1 MTFKSA
7 EQVRT
12 KEGKQYHIGCKPGDL
27 NPFILLCG
35 DPARVERAAK
45 HFKKPTKP
53 ICHREFVTVSGNYEG
68 VPVSVMATGMGPDN
82 TEIAVIEICQ
92 IVKNPTFIRIGSCGG
107 LKKGVELGD
116 LVVSTGAVRL
126 ENTTRFFVHEG
137 YPAVPHYKVTSALI
151 QAASEKNFRFHSGIT
166 ATAPGFYGA
175 QARNISGF
183 PPRDPD
189 LLNKLAAQ
197 NVINIEMEASVL
209 FVLSQLRGVRAGAVC
224 AVYGNRHAN
233 KFIDEKTMKA
243 AEGRCIETG
252 LKAVQIL
259 SKGTL

>member
-1 MTFKSA
+1 
-7 EQVRT
+7 
-12 KEGKQYHIGCKPGDL
+12 
-27 NPFILLCG
+27 
-35 DPARVERAAK
+35 
-45 HFKKPTKP
+45 
-53 ICHREFVTVSGNYEG
+53 
-68 VPVSVMATGMGPDN
+68 
-82 TEIAVIEICQ
+82 
-92 IVKNPTFIRIGSCGG
+92 
-107 LKKGVELGD
+107 
-116 LVVSTGAVRL
+116 
-126 ENTTRFFVHEG
+126 
-137 YPAVPHYKVTSALI
+137 
-151 QAASEKNFRFHSGIT
+151 
-166 ATAPGFYGA
+166 
-175 QARNISGF
+175 RNISGF